1 MREIQKEYTMN
12 QHDIRLFDK
21 DDPQTAPGII
31 KEIKKATT
39 DAGDKYETFVVTHE
53 PINLKAKLAVK
64 KRAPAPKP
72 YLHVDEDE
80 EIIDEDYTDDDDN
93 GIDL

>member
-1 MREIQKEYTMN
+1 MN

-64 KRAPAPKP
+64 KRLPTPKP
-72 YLHVDEDE
+72 YLHVDDDE